1 MPLLFANSG
10 CNFMKYQCTITGG
23 DGSER
28 NGGIWE
34 KKETDKMIYFK
45 YADDLHFEPLFTLIK
60 IRKIDNNSR
69 DMLRDWDDGTY
80 TAYPKQCGTPYYFE
94 PI

>member
-1 MPLLFANSG
+1 
-10 CNFMKYQCTITGG
+10 MKYKCTIIGG

-34 KKETDKMIYFK
+34 KKETEKTIIFK
-45 YADDLHFEPLFTLIK
+45 YVDNVYFEPLFTLIK
-60 IRKIDNNSR
+60 IRKTNNDSG
-69 DMLRDWDDGTY
+69 DVIRDWNDGTY
-80 TAYPKQCGTPYYFE
+80 TAYPKQCGTPYYFK